1 MEITL
6 SVSTDVEKKEKKAT
20 VIKERLIKCIL
31 HSVQKR
37 NIAEQQQEKNAIKMK
52 LLQTIIIILT
62 ATFLNGG
69 KKQRLSEKQIFIIFQ
84 IKNSFIAQNIMMT
97 K

>member
-1 MEITL
+1 
-6 SVSTDVEKKEKKAT
+6 
-20 VIKERLIKCIL
+20 
-31 HSVQKR
+31 
-37 NIAEQQQEKNAIKMK
+37 MK

-69 KKQRLSEKQIFIIFQ
+69 KKQRLSEKQIIIIFH